1 MKNKFKTKNQNAI
14 TLITLIITVVI
25 MLILSSV
32 VISFVS
38 SGDSIIAKVKEA
50 KSKADESQ
58 INEQVQLIILTA
70 RLENNE
76 LDPKKF
82 ISSIEN
88 NLTDDFEF
96 DGVNMIIHKDTKKE
110 FVISKDYDILPVIEI
125 NTVEDLRNIVSNGN
139 YKLMNDINLSGIEWS
154 PLASFSGTFDGNNY
168 SINGMT
174 INMPDSYNLGLFTE
188 LNGGVVK
195 NLALT
200 NVDIKGNRGVGT
212 VTATMTN
219 GALVENCFV
228 TGILDIY
235 AYGGGITGVIINDS
249 MIKNCY
255 TTCNFNVSTEGG
267 IWASTGG
274 IASYSAWGTS
284 EGIIENCYSTSI
296 INAKGYYVGGIM
308 GYNEYNN
315 NIRNCYALNSSLSGN
330 GVGRIVSNTN
340 GENNYAYKDMKVNEE
355 ILESTDIN
363 SKNGLDITVENA
375 QTQSCY
381 ETNTNWKFNDDGPW
395 TFNYE
400 NMNVEEGTNLPILK
414 SFKTVMQNPQI

>member
-1 MKNKFKTKNQNAI
+1 MIGVIKEKKGI
-14 TLITLIITVVI
+14 TLIALIITVVI
-25 MLILSSV
+25 LLILSSII
-32 VISFVS
+32 ISSVS
-38 SGDSIIAKVKEA
+38 NENGIIAKIREA
-50 KSKADESQ
+50 KSRINESQ
-58 INEQVQLIILTA
+58 INEQVQLITLAA

-96 DGVNMIIHKDTKKE
+96 DGINVIIHKETKKE
-110 FVISKDYDILPVIEI
+110 FVISKDYGISSIIEI
-125 NTVEDLRNIVSNGN
+125 TSVEDLKNVVSNGN

-154 PLASFSGTFDGNNY
+154 PLASFSGTFNGNNY

-174 INMPDSYNLGLFTE
+174 INMPESYNLGLFKE
-188 LNGGVVK
+188 LNGGIVK

-200 NVDIKGNRGVGT
+200 NVDIKGYREVG
-212 VTATMTN
+212 ALAGAMTN

-228 TGILDIY
+228 TGNLDIY
-235 AYGGGITGVIINDS
+235 AYSGGITAVIINDS
-249 MIKNCY
+249 IIRNCY
-255 TTCNFNVSTEGG
+255 TICNFSVSTEGG

-284 EGIIENCYSTSI
+284 YGIIENCYSTST

-315 NIRNCYALNSSLSGN
+315 NIRNCYALNSSISGN

-375 QTQSCY
+375 KTQSHY

-400 NMNVEEGTNLPILK
+400 NMNVEEDTNLPILK
-414 SFKTVMQNPQI
+414 SFKTVMQNPKI